1 MEFGLQGTGSIV
13 GSHLKNKEEYW
24 PFQGKT
30 KADFSP
36 MDPFSTLLLP
46 SYTTALFF
54 PSPQSQSSP
63 TSDMGTL
70 GQAVLLEFFSV
81 ASVSYNVFTQPL
93 KSSFLL
99 ALLLK

>member
-36 MDPFSTLLLP
+36 MDPFS
-46 SYTTALFF
+46 FMG
-54 PSPQSQSSP
+54 SSMQTP
-63 TSDMGTL
+63 GP
-70 GQAVLLEFFSV
+70 
-81 ASVSYNVFTQPL
+81 PL
-93 KSSFLL
+93 NYI
-99 ALLLK
+99 